1 MFFLKERANICRC
14 ICLQRREMAH
24 LEFCIPATSRDEL
37 VQSSKKK
44 AQYVVRSLL
53 NDPAEIEQKVEGR
66 LS

>member
-1 MFFLKERANICRC
+1 
-14 ICLQRREMAH
+14 MAH

-53 NDPAEIEQKVEGR
+53 NDPAEIERKVEGR
-66 LS
+66 LSWVRHIY